1 MMWWL
6 VRLRLSFSPQTEDIA
21 SHLKIWLGHEVVKAS
36 SFVVVFGA
44 RVLLLCV
51 SGEYTWTMSF
61 SHSSQKLSAP
71 AFPHLSIHDSRVYA
85 RIEDVSWFPIV
96 ATFGAHIILSYHYFY
111 LSSPHTPQTL
121 VESLDWTFPQYAF
134 DHFEKDIQDQAIRLS
149 SCGWE
154 VIFTTRSLCQFR
166 TCWSNKSKS
175 E

>member
-85 RIEDVSWFPIV
+85 RIEDVGNSFLISNRRNFRCSHNLELSLLLSILATHTTNLSRESRLNVPPICLRSFWKRHSRSSHP
-96 ATFGAHIILSYHYFY
+96 AFKLRLRSHFHYTEPLSIPN
-111 LSSPHTPQTL
+111 LLEQ
-121 VESLDWTFPQYAF
+121 
-134 DHFEKDIQDQAIRLS
+134 
-149 SCGWE
+149 
-154 VIFTTRSLCQFR
+154 
-166 TCWSNKSKS
+166 
-175 E
+175 